1 MSRHGWLPDFP
12 NGFLRPLGRV
22 PVAAARAL
30 VALVLIPVISATCF
44 AESPREGSGFVRT
57 VETKLD
63 ITARQPTPLEDDAQL
78 HDVQF
83 VSRQLGWAVGDHGV
97 IWHTRDGGRE
107 WQLQSSG
114 VTCALYSVCF
124 LTDGVGWAAG
134 GGTMPFTRHSFGV
147 LLHTTDGGQTW
158 QTLLGPP
165 APAGHAAPVRNDK
178 SASDAK
184 VEPET
189 GTSRS
194 GLPAKPVSLPRLT
207 RVKFFSLEEGFVV
220 GQGSAEQP
228 SGVFVTDDG
237 GALWHDVPG
246 QASPGWLAADFLNP
260 EAGVIA
266 GPRGRI
272 AQINGRQITAP
283 RGGNLGLRGLYDVVF
298 DGPGS
303 GWLVGDGGLV
313 RRTSNAGLVWEA
325 PPAALPEG
333 IRDACDFRAV
343 CCRGKNVWIAGKPG
357 SVVWHSPDGGES
369 WLRQTTGQSV
379 PISAIHFVSDRNGCA
394 VGALGL
400 ILCTGDGG
408 RTWEGV
414 RGDARRA
421 AVLLLEGN
429 HPQIALEP
437 IVELSGESGY
447 RSVISVV
454 ASDEPDAAAA
464 NPGEPD
470 LSARLEEAVTLAG
483 GSAGQVEWQLPLAI
497 PGLERDREKLVAEW
511 NRRTEGRLE
520 EILVGGLVRQLRT
533 WRPSILIL
541 EQPAEGDALTQL
553 INHAAMKAADQAN
566 DSTRFLE
573 QNELAGLEPWH
584 VAKIFL
590 HLPPGSTGHVQVDP
604 HQYLA
609 RLGQTAHTAAV
620 PAMSLLFEQTAASPV
635 RQAYRLLRTQW
646 DEKMGA
652 SIAASFIDGLS
663 IPPGSDAR
671 RKLLPIDESELSE
684 RIKLANRQKIFA
696 AHTEKALVDPRK
708 AGQLIAQLSDVVRGM
723 PAGQGALQLAELA
736 QRYQEHGH
744 WELAELTLAEMVEK
758 FPAEPAALH
767 AMQQLVQYWA
777 SAEITWRRLKPSSS
791 RQQKEWTEPS
801 AVSQALALVEGRL
814 ERQAQSQARTLF
826 DLDKPRPA
834 PEPTRA
840 PDDTPGRA
848 PDYAPGRTADRAAL
862 TTGYTARKD
871 LDQKIRHWQAQ
882 AVRMARTLEQRAPQ
896 LAGAPEVQF
905 PLAAV
910 YRQRDKFAR
919 SDEIYR
925 RFLQQP
931 STSAW
936 VQPAALEMWLARP
949 VAPPEGRLADCVRT
963 SHRPMLDGILSDE
976 CWQNAVEMTLTPGDK
991 SAGSDG
997 DAALVMLCHD
1007 DEYLYLAGSVPR
1019 AAGVRQDGP
1028 ATERHYDDDLAD
1040 FDRITFH
1047 LDTDRDRVTYFSFT
1061 IDQRGCTNESCWQD
1075 RSWNPPGC
1083 FVKVDAD
1090 ERQWRLEAAIPFAEL
1105 APNPPIRGAA
1115 WGVGVVR
1122 TIPAVGWQSWTS
1134 PTGDKPRPE
1143 TFGLV
1148 RFD

>member
-1 MSRHGWLPDFP
+1 MSRHGWLLDCP
-12 NGFLRPLGRV
+12 NGLLRLL
-22 PVAAARAL
+22 ARARAA
-30 VALVLIPVISATCF
+30 VAPALIVVVLILAISATGF
-44 AESPREGSGFVRT
+44 ADSPRGESGSVRT
-57 VETKLD
+57 GDTKLD
-63 ITARQPTPLEDDAQL
+63 VTARQPTPLEDDAQL

-165 APAGHAAPVRNDK
+165 SPAGHASPVRIDK
-178 SASDAK
+178 YTSGDRTESDK
-184 VEPET
+184 RTPQ
-189 GTSRS
+189 S
-194 GLPAKPVSLPRLT
+194 GLPEKPPSLPRLT

-220 GQGSAEQP
+220 GQGSASQP
-228 SGVFVTDDG
+228 SGVFFTEDG
-237 GALWHDVPG
+237 GALWRDIPG

-260 EAGVIA
+260 DAGVIA

-272 AQINGRQITAP
+272 AQVNGRQLTAP
-283 RGGNLGLRGLYDVVF
+283 RGGNLGLRGLYDVVL

-333 IRDACDFRAV
+333 IRDACDFQAV
-343 CCRGKNVWIAGKPG
+343 CCRGKNVWIAGRPG

-379 PISAIHFVSDRNGCA
+379 PITAIHFVSDRNGCA
-394 VGALGL
+394 VGALGM
-400 ILCTGDGG
+400 ILSTSDGG
-408 RTWEGV
+408 RTWEAV

-454 ASDEPDAAAA
+454 ASDEPAAAI
-464 NPGEPD
+464 PGEPG
-470 LSARLEEAVTLAG
+470 LAARLAEAVALVG

-520 EILVGGLVRQLRT
+520 EILLGGLVRQLRT
-533 WRPSILIL
+533 WRPSVLIL
-541 EQPAEGDALTQL
+541 EQPADGDALTQL
-553 INHAAMKAADQAN
+553 INHAAMKAVDQAN

-584 VAKIFL
+584 VAKVFL

-652 SIAASFIDGLS
+652 SIAASFFDGLP

-671 RKLLPIDESELSE
+671 RKLLPIDESELAE

-736 QRYQEHGH
+736 ERYQEHGH
-744 WELAELTLAEMVEK
+744 WELAELTLAELVEK
-758 FPAEPAALH
+758 FPGEPAALR
-767 AMQQLVQYWA
+767 AMRQLVQYWA
-777 SAEITWRRLKPSSS
+777 SAEITWRRLKQSSS
-791 RQQKEWTEPS
+791 RQQKGWTET
-801 AVSQALALVEGRL
+801 AGISQAIAQVEERL
-814 ERQAQSQARTLF
+814 ERQANQEESTLF
-826 DLDKPRPA
+826 DLDAPREAPKPI
-834 PEPTRA
+834 RA
-840 PDDTPGRA
+840 PS
-848 PDYAPGRTADRAAL
+848 RAAV

-896 LAGAPEVQF
+896 LAGTPEVQF

-910 YRQRDKFAR
+910 YRQREKFAR

-925 RFLQQP
+925 RILQQP
-931 STSAW
+931 SISAW
-936 VQPAALEMWLARP
+936 VQPAAMEMWLARP
-949 VAPPEGRLADCVRT
+949 VTPPEGRVADCART
-963 SHRPMLDGILSDE
+963 SHRPTLDGILSDE
-976 CWQNAVEMTLTPGDK
+976 CWQNAAELTLTSSGR
-991 SAGSDG
+991 SAGSDE
-997 DAALVMLCHD
+997 DAALAMLCHD

-1019 AAGVRQDGP
+1019 AAGVRRDGP
-1028 ATERHYDDDLAD
+1028 AAERHYDDDLAD

-1047 LDTDRDRVTYFSFT
+1047 LDTDRDRVTYFSIT
-1061 IDQRGCTNESCWQD
+1061 VDQRGCTNEACWQD

-1105 APNPPIRGAA
+1105 SSHPPARGAA

-1122 TIPAVGWQSWTS
+1122 TIPAVGWQGWTS
-1134 PTGDKPRPE
+1134 PTGEKPRPE